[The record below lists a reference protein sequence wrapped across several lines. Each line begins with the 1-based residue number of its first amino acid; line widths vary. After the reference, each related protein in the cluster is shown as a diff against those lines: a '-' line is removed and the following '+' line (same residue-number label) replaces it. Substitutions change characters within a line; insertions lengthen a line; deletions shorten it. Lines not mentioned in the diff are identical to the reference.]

1 MVDMNYR
8 FWIFSILV
16 ILFSNSALAST
27 CSSTQDRI
35 FAVCDMGVCE
45 NFLYI
50 VEVGSNSNCSR
61 RPSIEQLPS
70 WAKEVVE
77 FEVHNSELSG
87 EQGIFELVLDGKSW
101 SNAYIFS
108 NADEYR
114 LYYEKAK
121 KNGFPMGELNRISG
135 KSKEELEIEWRLKE
149 KKAYR
154 KMLVFNTLNW
164 LALAVATLCLVYSIL
179 WFNKWQR
186 SLISLKW
193 AVLALGMQALIFT
206 ISFAGMSTWAMPPVM
221 LLGIFIPGIWLY
233 QITTFLSLWWST
245 RTRT

>member
-1 MVDMNYR
+1 MNYR

-16 ILFSNSALAST
+16 ILFSNSALANT

-45 NFLYI
+45 NFLYV
-50 VEVGSNSNCSR
+50 VEVGSNSKCSR

-121 KNGFPMGELNRISG
+121 KNGFPLGELNRISG
-135 KSKEELEIEWRLKE
+135 KSKEELEIEWRVKE

-164 LALAVATLCLVYSIL
+164 LALAVATICLVYSIL

-186 SLISLKW
+186 SLISSKW
-193 AVLALGMQALIFT
+193 AVLALGMQAVIFT
-206 ISFAGMSTWAMPPVM
+206 FSFVGMSTWAMPPVM